1 MIRGSGRRHGEGECD
16 GDEGLLK
23 VKVVMVSRHGEG
35 DGDETGDLWMGGG
48 QEVWS
53 KRVSAQMKVCEVGAI
68 SEG

>member
-1 MIRGSGRRHGEGECD
+1 M
-16 GDEGLLK
+16 
-23 VKVVMVSRHGEG
+23 SRHGEG

>member
-1 MIRGSGRRHGEGECD
+1 M
-16 GDEGLLK
+16 K